1 MQSKKTLAL
10 VVASLLLS
18 ITGVAGAQTKAAK
31 EEAIF
36 YHFDDDAMVGDT
48 LSSNLA
54 ILRVRPTAGHV
65 TLLRPRASFVAEMLK
80 SVEVM

>member
-10 VVASLLLS
+10 VVASLLSS

-31 EEAIF
+31 QEPIF
-36 YHFDDDAMVGDT
+36 YRFDDDAMLGDT

-54 ILRVRPTAGHV
+54 VLRVRPAAGHV
-65 TLLRPRASFVAEMLK
+65 TLLRPRASFVVEMLK
-80 SVEVM
+80 SVEGM